1 VTQLEAF
8 LLQWFLC
15 SSDQRANGEH
25 CPTIDQDR
33 VVAVLSLECEVL
45 GVLPGELAI
54 QSAAIRQLETQHSLL
69 TNPGLDQPDTGQTGV
84 KARGIHGVES
94 KNAISTCTPAK
105 TSDHVNQ
112 VSHGP
117 LSEFRCH
124 ERVRRRDPTSIISSG
139 TGSLQLNP
147 ETRQQLLIALTNQW
161 ASMSD
166 QLDEGDF
173 TPEDFYE
180 IRKLDADDELV
191 RESGCQ
197 SENELNK
204 FIDDWFYSGFW
215 SLP

>member
-1 VTQLEAF
+1 MPRK
-8 LLQWFLC
+8 
-15 SSDQRANGEH
+15 S
-25 CPTIDQDR
+25 P
-33 VVAVLSLECEVL
+33 
-45 GVLPGELAI
+45 
-54 QSAAIRQLETQHSLL
+54 
-69 TNPGLDQPDTGQTGV
+69 
-84 KARGIHGVES
+84 K
-94 KNAISTCTPAK
+94 K
-105 TSDHVNQ
+105 
-112 VSHGP
+112 
-117 LSEFRCH
+117 
-124 ERVRRRDPTSIISSG
+124 DPTSIISSG

>member
-1 VTQLEAF
+1 MTQLEAF

-112 VSHGP
+112 LADAHRSQSLNHRKTAAMTSSMNHLIRTWLVAIES
-117 LSEFRCH
+117 
-124 ERVRRRDPTSIISSG
+124 RDT
-139 TGSLQLNP
+139 TA
-147 ETRQQLLIALTNQW
+147 T
-161 ASMSD
+161 
-166 QLDEGDF
+166 
-173 TPEDFYE
+173 
-180 IRKLDADDELV
+180 AD
-191 RESGCQ
+191 RA
-197 SENELNK
+197 NE
-204 FIDDWFYSGFW
+204 
-215 SLP
+215 

>member
-1 VTQLEAF
+1 M
-8 LLQWFLC
+8 
-15 SSDQRANGEH
+15 
-25 CPTIDQDR
+25 
-33 VVAVLSLECEVL
+33 
-45 GVLPGELAI
+45 
-54 QSAAIRQLETQHSLL
+54 
-69 TNPGLDQPDTGQTGV
+69 
-84 KARGIHGVES
+84 
-94 KNAISTCTPAK
+94 
-105 TSDHVNQ
+105 
-112 VSHGP
+112 
-117 LSEFRCH
+117 
-124 ERVRRRDPTSIISSG
+124 
-139 TGSLQLNP
+139 QLNP

-180 IRKLDADDELV
+180 IRKLDSDDELV